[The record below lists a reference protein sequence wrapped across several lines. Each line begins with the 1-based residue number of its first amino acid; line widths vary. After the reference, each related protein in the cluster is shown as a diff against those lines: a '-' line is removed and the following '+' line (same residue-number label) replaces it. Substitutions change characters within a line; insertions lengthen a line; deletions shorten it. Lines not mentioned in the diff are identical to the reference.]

1 MILHGKPGVGK
12 SRAPVKDIPLT
23 GEQSDLVARW
33 FPYAMTA
40 ANRRSF
46 GRGDAARERI
56 HDVAIDA
63 LIATARRFDP
73 SAGPGFFTLLRWRLR
88 GKISD
93 VIRRR
98 VGIKTRGPSRVRRL
112 APRFVP
118 ADPRSGADISSFDL
132 EDVLGM
138 LPMDE
143 WYALAA
149 CDLEGY
155 TQGEHARLSGL
166 RGDRVSRLRR
176 CGIERLRSMLG

>member
-12 SRAPVKDIPLT
+12 SRARVGDIPLT
-23 GEQSDLVARW
+23 DEQSAHADRW
-33 FPYAMTA
+33 FSYAMKQA
-40 ANRRSF
+40 AIR
-46 GRGDAARERI
+46 GRGHNQAMRERI
-56 HDVAIDA
+56 RDAAIDA
-63 LIATARRFDP
+63 LIAAARRFDP

-98 VGIKTRGPSRVRRL
+98 VGIKTGGPSRVRRF

-118 ADPRSGADISSFDL
+118 ADPRSGDEIRTFDL

-138 LPMDE
+138 LPIDE

-155 TQGEHARLSGL
+155 TLGEHARLSGL
-166 RGDRVSRLRR
+166 REDRVSRLRR

>member
-23 GEQSDLVARW
+23 GEQSAHAARW
-33 FPYAMTA
+33 FRYAMKQA
-40 ANRRSF
+40 AIR
-46 GRGDAARERI
+46 GRGHNQATRERI

-73 SAGPGFFTLLRWRLR
+73 SAGCNFSSFLRKRLH
-88 GKISD
+88 GAISD
-93 VIRRR
+93 AISGRC
-98 VGIKTRGPSRVRRL
+98 GIKTRGPSRVRRF

-118 ADPRSGADISSFDL
+118 ADPKSGADISSFDL

-138 LPMDE
+138 LPVDE